1 MAMKDVIDRVHAKR
15 LEQRQQRDAERA
27 AAKAEQSRSRRQGDG
42 DVFSNEEIDAME
54 RAIDRAA
61 K

>member
-15 LEQRQQRDAERA
+15 LEQRKQRDADREAKKAVERM
-27 AAKAEQSRSRRQGDG
+27 QRQGDG

-61 K
+61 AK